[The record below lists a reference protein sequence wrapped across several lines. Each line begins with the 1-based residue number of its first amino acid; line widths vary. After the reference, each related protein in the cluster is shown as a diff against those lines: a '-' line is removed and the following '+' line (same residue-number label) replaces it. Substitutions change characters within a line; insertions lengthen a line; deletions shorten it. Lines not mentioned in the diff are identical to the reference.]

1 MVLLLS
7 PWYHCIPL
15 SLSSSRK
22 RISKEEIPEV
32 KSVIRKLETE
42 WDQKWADCLKRTPLT
57 LFLNEDPVSAS

>member
-7 PWYHCIPL
+7 PWHHCIPL
-15 SLSSSRK
+15 SRSLSRK

-32 KSVIRKLETE
+32 KSVIRKLEMA

-57 LFLNEDPVSAS
+57 SFLNEDPVSAS